1 MPEVSR
7 WTRSEMRDRSRPRR
21 RWVSSRTNPDL
32 QFPAKVK
39 VLRERFM
46 AEHPEVLKWI
56 AEAEKPVHRDNT
68 FVHDVLA
75 KLDRYPSLTDRQM
88 AAIPTSL
95 ARDVEFAERRAR
107 EASET
112 KGDAPEGRAEVTGKV
127 VSIKWRESHWGAT
140 RKMLV
145 KLTNNSKV
153 WLTAAGEIEPGDTI
167 TVRATFTRSD
177 DDRSFAFGK
186 RPKLV
191 EVIREGD

>member
-21 RWVSSRTNPDL
+21 RWVSSRTN
-32 QFPAKVK
+32 PAKVK

-75 KLDRYPSLTDRQM
+75 KLDRYGSLTDRQM

-112 KGDAPEGRAEVTGKV
+112 KGDAPDGKAEVTGKV

-153 WLTAAGEIEPGDTI
+153 WLTAAEEIEPGDTI